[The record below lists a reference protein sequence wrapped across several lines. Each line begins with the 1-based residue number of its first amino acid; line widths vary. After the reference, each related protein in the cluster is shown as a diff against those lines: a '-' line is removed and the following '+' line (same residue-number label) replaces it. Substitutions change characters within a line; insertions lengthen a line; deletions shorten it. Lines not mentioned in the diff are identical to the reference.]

1 MKNILGSV
9 LAAGIAVALP
19 ASATAAQPAASGQ
32 ADDAAK
38 LIESRAI
45 IAIIFPA
52 SEREAMFTKLQGDIV
67 AQMGALIPASL
78 TADPGLKAIVDE
90 FKNEALGRQRAVLLK
105 HLPLQLD
112 AMADAYA
119 REFSLAE
126 LKDIHAFAVT
136 PPGGHYLSKSVT
148 LIGDPA
154 VAKANRDTIADVHA
168 VTQELIPSFK
178 DKAIAYLKAHPEV
191 AKKLAADDKGN

>member
-9 LAAGIAVALP
+9 LAAGIVIALP
-19 ASATAAQPAASGQ
+19 DVAATAQPAASSQ
-32 ADDAAK
+32 ADAAK
-38 LIESRAI
+38 LIETRAI

-67 AQMGALIPASL
+67 SQMGALIPASL
-78 TADPGLKAIVDE
+78 TADPGLKAIVDD

-112 AMADAYA
+112 AMAGAYA

-126 LKDIHAFAVT
+126 LKDIHAFALT
-136 PPGGHYLSKSVT
+136 PPGSHYLSKSVT

-168 VTQELIPSFK
+168 VTQELIPGFK

-191 AKKLAADDKGN
+191 AKKLEADDKGN